1 MGEARKV
8 GEVRA
13 AADAGVNL
21 PALRSHNTALVL
33 DLLRR
38 AGVEGISRLELAER
52 TGLTP
57 QAVSK
62 ITGRLRDAGLA
73 AEAGRR
79 ASTGGKPRT
88 VLRLVPEAGHAV
100 GVHLDRD
107 ALRLVLV
114 NLAGTVVGER
124 YTDVDLGAG
133 AEAVVAAVAGEVEA
147 LVDGWARGGGGR
159 SGTDADADADA
170 VAAGPGADAARP
182 GTDAMAA
189 RHGAD
194 AVTAGPGADAVVAG
208 PGADADVSGR
218 TGWTPVNS
226 PTVWDRSTPSRR
238 TDPAPEAAPPTY
250 PAPPPGATAGSPL
263 PPPGVA
269 AGPPAQAP
277 GATPAPPTAATPFPP
292 PPLLGVGVALPG
304 PLDHTRG
311 VLHRVTGFA
320 EWDGFPLR
328 DALGERLG
336 VPVAVDKDT
345 NAAALG
351 LAVAGERGSFAYLHL
366 GTGLGAG
373 LVIDGVVRRGA
384 RTAAGEFGHQV
395 VQLDGPPC
403 DCGDRGCVEALC
415 LTAVS
420 RGDLAEAARVLGIAA
435 GNLVALLDI
444 DLVLLG
450 GRTVTG
456 APEMFLRGVGA
467 VLDER
472 ARRAGEPPVPVRTV
486 PGDIAEGA
494 AQLVLA
500 PLFGRADA

>member
-1 MGEARKV
+1 MSGGRTSGGVRVAGEGARKV

-124 YTDVDLGAG
+124 CTDVDLGAG
-133 AEAVVAAVAGEVEA
+133 AEAVVAAVAGEVAA
-147 LVDGWARGGGGR
+147 LVDGWARSGGR
-159 SGTDADADADA
+159 PSGTDADTDAVAAGPDA
-170 VAAGPGADAARP
+170 VAAGPGA
-182 GTDAMAA
+182 
-189 RHGAD
+189 H
-194 AVTAGPGADAVVAG
+194 
-208 PGADADVSGR
+208 ADVGVSG
-218 TGWTPVNS
+218 
-226 PTVWDRSTPSRR
+226 R
-238 TDPAPEAAPPTY
+238 TDPAPEAAPP
-250 PAPPPGATAGSPL
+250 
-263 PPPGVA
+263 A
-269 AGPPAQAP
+269 A
-277 GATPAPPTAATPFPP
+277 PAPPTAATPFPP

-450 GRTVTG
+450 GRTVIT
-456 APEMFLRGVGA
+456 APEVFLRGVGA